1 METLK
6 AVIFDLD
13 DTLLDWRGHNAD
25 RLEVRHIHVRPLYE
39 HLSDTG
45 HLTTTLEEFGFF
57 RNRRG
62 GNHGKSQRARI
73 WRNLRP
79 RPGCHVDPRKHT

>member
-25 RLEVRHIHVRPLYE
+25 RLEVRHMHVRPLYE
-39 HLSDTG
+39 HLSDAG

-62 GNHGKSQRARI
+62 GLQILGCTPHAHPKI
-73 WRNLRP
+73 W
-79 RPGCHVDPRKHT
+79 H